1 MKIFINIIRIFG
13 YSVSLLILSPVFSFS
28 QVPTDYVN
36 PFIGTANNG
45 NTYPSAQAPF
55 GMVSAGIQ
63 NQDYWNKPVYFPV
76 SYAFGSKT
84 FYGVS
89 HTNLSGVGCPDKG
102 SVILFPQNG
111 KADWRAFSKGDSV
124 ANEQAQPGWYQC
136 SLPESN
142 IQINLYASQRS
153 SLDVFEFG
161 KNSNATL
168 LLHAGR
174 NLSRA
179 VGGNVYKE
187 SDHAL
192 SGKIAEGQF
201 CGRSVLRFLY
211 YYIEFDQKPQ
221 QIIFLEK
228 GMPRAN
234 GTHMIAGD
242 DIGVEINFGNTRK
255 VKAKIGLSY
264 VSIANAK
271 LNAQTEINGWDETA
285 LMKRTQKKWEGYLS
299 RIEVRGNE
307 IEDKQKFYTAL
318 YHVLLHPNI
327 IQDVNGE
334 YPLMGEQQG
343 IGKTM
348 NGENRYSTFSL
359 WDTYR
364 TVHPLLTLVYPE
376 IQQQML
382 RTMVDMYKES
392 GWLPKW
398 EAGAGE
404 SYTMVGDPAAIVI
417 ADSYLKG
424 IKNFDIQSA
433 FKAMLKHADTS
444 LYGNH
449 MRPGYRSMLKYGYI
463 PNDDKG
469 GDYVWGSVS
478 TSLEYYYADWCVAQ
492 LANELGK
499 KNLFDTFNNRSQQFV
514 QYYDKNLQLLR
525 PRLKDGRWYEPFNP
539 LDDSKELGW
548 VPSGGIGFV
557 EGHAWQYTW
566 FVPHAMPK
574 LVEQMG
580 GPDPFVKQLQKCFDS
595 SYFNLSNEPDMAYP
609 WLFNYVP
616 SEAWRTNR
624 EVSKCINTYFNTSPA
639 GLPGNDDCGTLS
651 AWLIFAMMGFYPD
664 CPGSLNYQTNVPAFD
679 EIIITLDKKF
689 YPAQKINIRKVKN
702 HSYLNGIATGPV
714 ISHQQLTG
722 L

>member
-1 MKIFINIIRIFG
+1 MKLFNTKVLAGCSCI
-13 YSVSLLILSPVFSFS
+13 SLLFLCSVISYS
-28 QVPTDYVN
+28 QKLTDYVN
-36 PFIGTANNG
+36 TFIGTANNG
-45 NTYPSAQAPF
+45 NTYPNAQAPF

-63 NQDYWNKPVYFPV
+63 NQDYWNQPIYFPV
-76 SYAFGSKT
+76 SYEYGSKT

-111 KADWRAFSKGDSV
+111 KADWQAFFKGDSV
-124 ANEQAQPGWYQC
+124 ANEHAKPGWYQC
-136 SLPESN
+136 NLPKNN

-161 KNSNATL
+161 NSSHATL
-168 LLHAGR
+168 VLHAGR

-187 SDHAL
+187 SEKAL

-201 CGRSVLRFLY
+201 CRRSALRFLY
-211 YYIEFDQKPQ
+211 YYIEFDQKPE
-221 QIIFLEK
+221 QINFLEK
-228 GMPRAN
+228 GIARAN

-242 DIGVEINFGNTRK
+242 DIGVEVNFINTKK

-271 LNAQTEINGWDETA
+271 MNAHSEIPGWDEME
-285 LMKRTQKKWEGYLS
+285 LLKQTQTSWEDYLS
-299 RIEVRGNE
+299 RIKVKGNA
-307 IEDKQKFYTAL
+307 IEDKVKFYTAL

-343 IGKTM
+343 IGKM
-348 NGENRYSTFSL
+348 INGENRYSTFSL

-376 IQQQML
+376 VQQQML

-424 IKNFDIQSA
+424 IKNFDLQSA
-433 FKAMLKHADTS
+433 FTGLLKHADTS
-444 LYGNH
+444 LQNNH
-449 MRPGYRSMLKYGYI
+449 MRPGYRSMLRYGYI

-478 TSLEYYYADWCVAQ
+478 TSLEYYYADWSIGQ
-492 LANELGK
+492 LAKALNQE
-499 KNLFDTFNNRSQQFV
+499 NAYATFYKRSQQFV
-514 QYYDKNLQLLR
+514 HYYDKDYKLLR
-525 PRLKDGRWYEPFNP
+525 PKLKDGSWYEPFNP

-566 FVPHAMPK
+566 FVPHAIPEMVS
-574 LVEQMG
+574 LMG
-580 GPDPFVKQLQKCFDS
+580 GADKFIRQLQKCFDS
-595 SYFNLSNEPDMAYP
+595 SYFKLSNEPDMAYP

-616 SEAWRTNR
+616 GEVWRTHK
-624 EVSKCINTYFNTSPA
+624 EVSKCVNKYFNTSPA

-664 CPGSLNYQTNVPAFD
+664 CPGSLQYQTNMPAFD
-679 EIIITLDKKF
+679 EINIMLDKKF
-689 YPAQKINIRKVKN
+689 YPTQKINIRKVKN
-702 HSYLNGIATGPV
+702 RSYLNGMATGPV